1 MTTENRN
8 GGADAAAANV
18 AELGSRLTLRCRLQR
33 IFNVDKTV
41 RTMRVCFAIVHRYLH
56 TVVAEGRRRRGVS
69 AAQRIGAV
77 NRKLIFGDDGDD
89 DVIEGDG
96 DRLATVV

>member
-56 TVVAEGRRRRGVS
+56 TVVAGGRRGVS
-69 AAQRIGAV
+69 AARRIGAV
-77 NRKLIFGDDGDD
+77 NRKLIFG
-89 DVIEGDG
+89 
-96 DRLATVV
+96 RR